1 MVSKNFLVRSF
12 NSNDLVRILEIE
24 QKAHANPWSREF
36 FSKQLANSAHA
47 LLGEQDGQ
55 TVGYLVYQKI
65 LDEAEILNLVTAV
78 EYENQ
83 GCASLLLS
91 HFLEML
97 QTSRVKRVYLEV
109 ASDNLAA
116 IALYTRDLFES
127 AGIRKDYYQRNN
139 GRCDAILMS
148 RNL

>member
-78 EYENQ
+78 EYENP

-91 HFLEML
+91 HFLEIL
-97 QTSRVKRVYLEV
+97 ETSWVRRVYLEV

-116 IALYTRDLFES
+116 IALYTRYLFES
-127 AGIRKDYYQRNN
+127 NGIRKHYYKGNK
-139 GRCDAILMS
+139 GRCDGILMS